1 MTVFLFRIVSTNIVD
16 LIGLYLFVLT
26 FSFSLFS
33 LVASAQPLSFLM
45 SLDTMDSGTS
55 CQYGDPLLD
64 N

>member
-33 LVASAQPLSFLM
+33 LVASAQPSSFLM
-45 SLDTMDSGTS
+45 SLDTTDSGTS

>member
-26 FSFSLFS
+26 FSFSL
-33 LVASAQPLSFLM
+33 VASAQPLSFLM
-45 SLDTMDSGTS
+45 LLDSMDSGTS